1 MRNQRATGRDMLIS
15 LAVIL
20 VPAALIYA
28 MFSRI
33 PEEPEVPVAPLAA
46 VVESAS
52 EEAPYE
58 VLSPQNLPADWKPV
72 RARYTN
78 DELQLGLLSPEKVY
92 FEVKQR
98 PGANQRAFVKNVTRE
113 GIEEGK
119 SSVIG
124 REWTRMITEDERSR
138 CLVNVVEKNKPAT
151 TVVCGDASYEAVE
164 AFASTLA

>member
-20 VPAALIYA
+20 VPAALIYV

-33 PEEPEVPVAPLAA
+33 PDEPEVPVAPLQT
-46 VVESAS
+46 VVENAR
-52 EEAPYE
+52 EKAPFQ
-58 VLSPQNLPADWKPV
+58 VLSPTNLPDDWKPV
-72 RARYTN
+72 RARYQQ

-98 PGANQRAFVKNVTRE
+98 PGANQSGFVKTVTRE
-113 GIEEGK
+113 GVEEG
-119 SSVIG
+119 SSTVIG
-124 REWTRMITEDERSR
+124 RTWTRMVTEDGRSH
-138 CLVNVVEKNKPAT
+138 CLVNVVEKGKPAT